1 MIFFVLLF
9 CILQIFGNEQAVN
22 KVISYC
28 RIKAGRDIQAGFHV
42 EGKRARERE
51 REIKNK

>member
-22 KVISYC
+22 KVISNC
-28 RIKAGRDIQAGFHV
+28 RIKAERDIQASFHV